1 MRVPFCSPADVS
13 VGAPLFVPL
22 TDLEALGGQGCISRG
37 PDLSAPH
44 PVSLPCRRPGSEKI
58 RRGLTHI
65 PGSPLEG
72 LWVSWTKHR
81 RLRVTPPVLV
91 TPWAASVQG
100 PLGSEVHGTW

>member
-1 MRVPFCSPADVS
+1 MCHFAVLQTYLWELPCLSPSLTSRPS
-13 VGAPLFVPL
+13 VARAAYHVGL
-22 TDLEALGGQGCISRG
+22 TYR
-37 PDLSAPH
+37 PPH